1 MDFRKYSAF
10 PLQRRAAR
18 ATARALP
25 LALGLA
31 FLAAGCSSQS
41 SPGASAPAVQTGASG
56 FAGAALPPGPR
67 PPAVTLSD
75 QAGRRVSLAAPEG
88 RVSILAFLYTR
99 CGAAC
104 IVIAQQIRGALD
116 DLGGAVPVLIVSA
129 DPAADT
135 PASVREF
142 LSRVGLRNRVRYLTG
157 SRAQLE
163 AAWRAFHV
171 APPSAGR
178 EAFGRSAPVYVL
190 DRAGRPR
197 VIFELEQLTPEG
209 LAHDV
214 RRLRAE
220 HA

>member
-1 MDFRKYSAF
+1 MIA
-10 PLQRRAAR
+10 PVAA
-18 ATARALP
+18 TLTLSALP
-25 LALGLA
+25 
-31 FLAAGCSSQS
+31 GCSSS
-41 SPGASAPAVQTGASG
+41 SGHHGHPASSGSATPAVDSASG

-75 QAGRRVSLAAPEG
+75 QAGRRVSFSAPHG
-88 RVSILAFLYTR
+88 RVSILTFLYTR

-104 IVIAQQIRGALD
+104 TVIAQQIRGALD

-135 PASVREF
+135 PASVRAF
-142 LSRVGLRNRVRYLTG
+142 LSRVGLRSRVRYLTG
-157 SRAQLE
+157 SRAQLA

-171 APPSAGR
+171 APPSGGR
-178 EAFGRSAPVYVL
+178 AAFARSAPVYVL

-197 VIFELEQLTPEG
+197 VIFQLEQLTPEG

-214 RRLRAE
+214 RAVQRERR
-220 HA
+220 

>member
-10 PLQRRAAR
+10 LPQRRGAR
-18 ATARALP
+18 ATASALP
-25 LALGLA
+25 IALSVA

-41 SPGASAPAVQTGASG
+41 SRSASAPAVQTGASG

-75 QAGRRVSLAAPEG
+75 QAGRHVSLAAAQG

-104 IVIAQQIRGALD
+104 TVIAQQIRGALD
-116 DLGGAVPVLIVSA
+116 DLGAAVPVLIVSA
-129 DPAADT
+129 DPDADT
-135 PASVREF
+135 QASVRDF
-142 LSRVGLRNRVRYLTG
+142 LSRVGLRGRVQYLTG

-171 APPSAGR
+171 MPASAGR
-178 EAFGRSAPVYVL
+178 GAFGRSAPVYVL

-197 VIFELEQLTPEG
+197 VIFQLEQLTPEG

-214 RRLRAE
+214 RRLQAE
-220 HA
+220 HH

>member
-10 PLQRRAAR
+10 LPQHRAAR

-25 LALGLA
+25 VALGLA

-75 QAGRRVSLAAPEG
+75 QAGRRVSLSALHG

-104 IVIAQQIRGALD
+104 TVIAQQIRGALD

-135 PASVREF
+135 PASVRAF
-142 LSRVGLRNRVRYLTG
+142 LSRVGLSARVRYLTG
-157 SRAQLE
+157 SRAQLA
-163 AAWRAFHV
+163 AAWGAFHV
-171 APPSAGR
+171 VPPSAGR
-178 EAFGRSAPVYVL
+178 AAFARSAPVYVL

-197 VIFELEQLTPEG
+197 VIFQLEQLTPEG

-214 RRLRAE
+214 RAAQREGR
-220 HA
+220 